1 VSSASAQALKTQL
14 VYRLQ
19 DRERKTAGKKG
30 PYAVSD
36 SRIQTAFRGLSQLS
50 SNRIL
55 NEKSP
60 DQARPRK
67 QSSSVKLEQI
77 IHEMDTRGDP
87 KAVAGMARFG
97 IETSKAFGVSIPQL
111 RDLAGKIGKN
121 HHLAEQLW
129 GTGIH
134 EARILAGMIDDP
146 AWVTEDQM
154 EKWVA
159 DFDSWDIVDG
169 SCGNLFERKEEYVK
183 RAGFVLM
190 AELAVHDRKAVD
202 KTFLDFLP
210 LIVREASDERNFVK
224 KAVNWALRQIGK
236 RNAALNAAAIET
248 CSKIRDSD
256 STSAKWVASDA
267 LRELTSAPVKRKLSG
282 TKQQGPRR

>member
-1 VSSASAQALKTQL
+1 MRNPPIK
-14 VYRLQ
+14 
-19 DRERKTAGKKG
+19 
-30 PYAVSD
+30 
-36 SRIQTAFRGLSQLS
+36 
-50 SNRIL
+50 
-55 NEKSP
+55 
-60 DQARPRK
+60 RPRK

-146 AWVTEDQM
+146 ERVTEDQM

-169 SCGNLFERKEEYVK
+169 SCGNLFDKTELAVRKAHEWSKRKEEYVK

-190 AELAVHDRKAVD
+190 AELAVHDKKASN

-210 LIVREASDERNFVK
+210 VIVREASDERNFVK
-224 KAVNWALRQIGK
+224 KAVNWAVRQIGK
-236 RNAALNAAAIET
+236 RNSALNAAAIRT
-248 CSKIRDSD
+248 CHEIAKSESR
-256 STSAKWVASDA
+256 SAKWIAADD
-267 LRELTSAPVKRKLSG
+267 LREITSAPISKRFAV
-282 TKQQGPRR
+282 TKAQA

>member
-1 VSSASAQALKTQL
+1 MPSPIHGFKQLFEACRNSAVTESSMRNPPIK
-14 VYRLQ
+14 
-19 DRERKTAGKKG
+19 
-30 PYAVSD
+30 
-36 SRIQTAFRGLSQLS
+36 
-50 SNRIL
+50 
-55 NEKSP
+55 
-60 DQARPRK
+60 RPRK
-67 QSSSVKLEQI
+67 QPSSVKLEQI

-169 SCGNLFERKEEYVK
+169 SCGNLFDKTELAVRKALEWSKRKEEYVK

-190 AELAVHDRKAVD
+190 AELAVHDRKAAD